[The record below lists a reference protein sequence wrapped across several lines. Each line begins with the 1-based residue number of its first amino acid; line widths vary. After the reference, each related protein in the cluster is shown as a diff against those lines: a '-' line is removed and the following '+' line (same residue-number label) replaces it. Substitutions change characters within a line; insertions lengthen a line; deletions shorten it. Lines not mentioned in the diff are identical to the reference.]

1 MGFTDFKGV
10 HNKNVQFR
18 QKHLPRYSGA
28 RASLADP
35 FPRGS
40 AKEHDVV
47 ATDVVAT
54 VVVVAFV
61 TVVAF
66 VAVVNVV
73 GVATVVVV
81 GVKIQ
86 SNS

>member
-1 MGFTDFKGV
+1 MGFTDFKGDY
-10 HNKNVQFR
+10 NKNVPFG

-47 ATDVVAT
+47 A
-54 VVVVAFV
+54 F
-61 TVVAF
+61 VAF

-73 GVATVVVV
+73 VVAVVNVVVNV
-81 GVKIQ
+81 VVAVVKIQ

>member
-1 MGFTDFKGV
+1 MGFTDFKGDY
-10 HNKNVQFR
+10 NKNVPFG

-40 AKEHDVV
+40 AKEHDVI
-47 ATDVVAT
+47 A
-54 VVVVAFV
+54 
-61 TVVAF
+61 VVAF
-66 VAVVNVV
+66 VAVVSFVAVVNVV
-73 GVATVVVV
+73 VAV
-81 GVKIQ
+81 VKIQ